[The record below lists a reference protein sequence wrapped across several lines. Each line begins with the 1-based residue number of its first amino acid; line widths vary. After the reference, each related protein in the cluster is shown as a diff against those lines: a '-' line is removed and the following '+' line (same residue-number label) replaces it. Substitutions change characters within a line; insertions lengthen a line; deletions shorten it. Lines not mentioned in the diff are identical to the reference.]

1 MIAVVMSVTHLTFW
15 PNRDPPVTA
24 DKLTTFTLYV
34 HVQSCVKQLVMSIC
48 MSMFAITMLCPS
60 VQLRLSNALSC
71 STQLMSMFAITI
83 LRPTEIVPSVP
94 WCPGDRGAD
103 LGSTSAMVYYPE
115 VWSSVY
121 WVHDWSLLYLW
132 PTWLLA
138 KLGSSSGCW
147 QVDNIYTDVESSD
160 KQLV

>member
-1 MIAVVMSVTHLTFW
+1 MTAVVMSVTHLTFW

-94 WCPGDRGAD
+94 
-103 LGSTSAMVYYPE
+103 
-115 VWSSVY
+115 
-121 WVHDWSLLYLW
+121 
-132 PTWLLA
+132 
-138 KLGSSSGCW
+138 
-147 QVDNIYTDVESSD
+147 
-160 KQLV
+160 

>member
-1 MIAVVMSVTHLTFW
+1 
-15 PNRDPPVTA
+15 
-24 DKLTTFTLYV
+24 
-34 HVQSCVKQLVMSIC
+34 

-94 WCPGDRGAD
+94 WCPGDRVAD

-121 WVHDWSLLYLW
+121 WVHDWSLLCLW
-132 PTWLLA
+132 PTWLQA
-138 KLGSSSGCW
+138 KLGSSCGCW
-147 QVDNIYTDVESSD
+147 QVDNIYTNVESCV
-160 KQLV
+160 KQLVLSVYLYVRWSFCLSVQWKWFIYRVKQLQ